1 MARSSRI
8 FAAASHRAA
17 DRVYDLV
24 SRLRFL
30 LRSLPPVLDA
40 LSPDDL
46 PISFILKRDSPRN
59 NGRRGR
65 RDNKLRVFRNADGR
79 SRSRVTGR
87 RPEARSTLRPGRA
100 AACVD
105 DGTRCHLRGSRHSNS
120 QAL

>member
-8 FAAASHRAA
+8 VAAAGHHAA
-17 DRVYDLV
+17 ERVYELV

-30 LRSLPPVLDA
+30 LRSLPPISDA
-40 LSPDDL
+40 FSPDDL

-59 NGRRGR
+59 NRRRVIR

-87 RPEARSTLRPGRA
+87 RPEARSTSTWTCSGLHR
-100 AACVD
+100 
-105 DGTRCHLRGSRHSNS
+105 
-120 QAL
+120 

>member
-8 FAAASHRAA
+8 FAAAGRRAA

-24 SRLRFL
+24 SRIRFPA
-30 LRSLPPVLDA
+30 RSLPPVLDA
-40 LSPDDL
+40 FSPDDL

-79 SRSRVTGR
+79 SRSRGDRTPAGSAKHISTGTSSGLR
-87 RPEARSTLRPGRA
+87 R
-100 AACVD
+100 
-105 DGTRCHLRGSRHSNS
+105 
-120 QAL
+120 

>member
-8 FAAASHRAA
+8 VAAAGHHAA
-17 DRVYDLV
+17 DRVYELV

-30 LRSLPPVLDA
+30 LRSLPPIPDA
-40 LSPDDL
+40 FSPDDL

-65 RDNKLRVFRNADGR
+65 RHNKLPVFRNADGR

-100 AACVD
+100 AACA
-105 DGTRCHLRGSRHSNS
+105 DGGSRCHLRGSRHSNR
-120 QAL
+120 QAS

>member
-1 MARSSRI
+1 MARLSRI
-8 FAAASHRAA
+8 FAAAGRRAA

-24 SRLRFL
+24 SRIRFPA
-30 LRSLPPVLDA
+30 RSLPPVLDA
-40 LSPDDL
+40 FSPDDL

-59 NGRRGR
+59 NGSRGR